1 MAIGMCNSDAISPYP
16 LPHPLSTRSPLL
28 RANRFIE
35 QFRVRSAK
43 LAECGKSC
51 SDSVPHVRAL
61 LGFLISAI
69 YYVLIKDTLIRLSLS
84 E

>member
-1 MAIGMCNSDAISPYP
+1 MPYTPASPTHHLPAP
-16 LPHPLSTRSPLL
+16 LF

-43 LAECGKSC
+43 LEERGKSC
-51 SDSVPHVRAL
+51 SDSVPDVRAL
-61 LGFLISAI
+61 LSFLISAI
-69 YYVLIKDTLIRLSLS
+69 SYILIKDTLIRLFLS

>member
-1 MAIGMCNSDAISPYP
+1 MQLRCYIP
-16 LPHPLSTRSPLL
+16 LPPSPTHHPTPAPLL

-69 YYVLIKDTLIRLSLS
+69 YYALINDTLIRLSLS